1 MKAFFAAIQFLTI
14 LPIGARGTYM
24 PRAMIAWFP
33 IVGLLLGV
41 MLAVFDAAVS
51 RLWAPSAAA
60 ALDMVLLI
68 VLTGALHLDGLGDTA
83 DGLYGRRSAEKALS
97 IMKDSRIGAMALV
110 TVVAALALKWSGL
123 AGLAQDRFLLL
134 MLIPAYARG
143 AMLFGIRGLPY
154 GRRAEG
160 TGFDLFA
167 TPLTPRDFGGLVL
180 VVALSGLLGWP
191 AIWLN
196 LVFILM
202 VLLLLTYYRR
212 KIGCITGDM
221 LGAMTEL
228 TESVLFLCMAIE
240 VLR

>member
-1 MKAFFAAIQFLTI
+1 MDVSYRTFFGFKKDPYGSDLDLEEI
-14 LPIGARGTYM
+14 LKTPE
-24 PRAMIAWFP
+24 
-33 IVGLLLGV
+33 L
-41 MLAVFDAAVS
+41 LAVKQRFDYT
-51 RLWAPSAAA
+51 L
-60 ALDMVLLI
+60 
-68 VLTGALHLDGLGDTA
+68 
-83 DGLYGRRSAEKALS
+83 
-97 IMKDSRIGAMALV
+97 RIGAMALV
-110 TVVAALALKWSGL
+110 TVVAALSLKWSGL

-143 AMLFGIRGLPY
+143 AMLFGIRSLPY

-167 TPLTPRDFGGLVL
+167 TPLTRRDFGGLVL

-202 VLLLLTYYRR
+202 VFLLLTYYRR

-228 TESVLFLCMAIE
+228 TESGLFLCMAIE

>member
-1 MKAFFAAIQFLTI
+1 MKPFFAAIQFLTVI
-14 LPIGARGTYM
+14 PLGARGAYM

-41 MLAVFDAAVS
+41 LLAVFDAAVS
-51 RLWAPSAAA
+51 RLWAAPAVA

-68 VLTGALHLDGLGDTA
+68 LLTGALHLDGLGDTA
-83 DGLYGRRSAEKALS
+83 DGLYGQRSAEKALS

-123 AGLAQDRFLLL
+123 ACLAQDRFLLFV
-134 MLIPAYARG
+134 LIPAYARG

-154 GRRAEG
+154 GRSSEG
-160 TGFDLFA
+160 TGYDLFA
-167 TPLTPRDFGGLVL
+167 TPLTHRDFGGLVL
-180 VVALSGLLGWP
+180 VVALSGLLGWA

-196 LVFILM
+196 LFFVLSVVLM
-202 VLLLLTYYRR
+202 LAYFRR

-228 TESVLFLCMAIE
+228 MESGLFLFMAMEI
-240 VLR
+240 LR